1 MDGDRFP
8 SVSAFGW
15 HGLISFADL
24 EGFVETRIPRL
35 LQRFEVAPSSG
46 IWRARQTSRLSIG
59 FRLR

>member
-24 EGFVETRIPRL
+24 EGFVETRLPRL

-46 IWRARQTSRLSIG
+46 IWSKSLSLG
-59 FRLR
+59 